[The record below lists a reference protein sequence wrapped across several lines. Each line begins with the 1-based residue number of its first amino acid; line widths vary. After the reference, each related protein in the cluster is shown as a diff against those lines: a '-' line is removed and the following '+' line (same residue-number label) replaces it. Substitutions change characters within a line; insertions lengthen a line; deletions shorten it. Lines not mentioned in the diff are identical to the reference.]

1 MARATAKAEVATMK
15 MNAAWPVLVSLA
27 LGLSSCGGEE
37 PAEPGGE
44 ALENP
49 DAPVVTFTPETDAIS
64 IAGETGEP
72 VSIAY
77 RIIGAPVVGQP
88 VAIDIQVSSSFGDLP
103 VTVSYRIND
112 ATAMRL
118 ADAQPASV
126 VYTPDADN
134 ELAPRQVT
142 IVPLREG
149 RLYLNVQAS
158 VDTRTGSLSTVT
170 AIPLEVGE
178 GA

>member
-1 MARATAKAEVATMK
+1 MRTI
-15 MNAAWPVLVSLA
+15 AAWPLILSSVFL
-27 LGLSSCGGEE
+27 LSSCGGEE

-44 ALENP
+44 ALLNP
-49 DAPVVTFTPETDAIS
+49 DAPVVTFTPESDAIS
-64 IAGETGEP
+64 IDGESGEP

-88 VAIDIQVSSSFGDLP
+88 VAIDVKVSSSLGDLP

-112 ATAMRL
+112 TTAMRL
-118 ADAQPASV
+118 AEAQPETV

-142 IVPLREG
+142 VVPLREG
-149 RLYLNVQAS
+149 RVYLNVQAA
-158 VDTRTGSLSTVT
+158 VDTRDGSLSTVT

-178 GA
+178 GG